1 MNRYL
6 STVGLYARSSL
17 YKILLITLVTA
28 LLAGFLV
35 YRYPMGELVLDTNYD
50 NPETGETTVLI
61 SHYPQVDQVIGSTCA
76 PVVCAVGFTVI
87 VAVMSLTGCGYGVK
101 TDYTVRR
108 LRVRKKTACMLWAG
122 YHAALLLFFWAVLAL
137 TLYGVMLLHCQ
148 QVKVPDGYVLESG
161 PQTIMLLC
169 YTDTFLHHLVPLQD
183 VAMWGLSVSS
193 VLAVAFTTVLF
204 SYRQRHGSF
213 SPLVLL
219 ALGGTIGSFFCS
231 LGENTNFLLMLLLLG
246 VAGASFCILIGGD
259 DNAA

>member
-6 STVGLYARSSL
+6 STVGLYARLNL

-35 YRYPMGELVLDTNYD
+35 YRYPMGELVLDANYD

-61 SHYPQVDQVIGSTCA
+61 SHYPQVAQVIGSTCA

-108 LRVRKKTACMLWAG
+108 LRVREKPACLLWAG

-137 TLYGVMLLHCQ
+137 TLYGVMLL
-148 QVKVPDGYVLESG
+148 
-161 PQTIMLLC
+161 C
-169 YTDTFLHHLVPLQD
+169 YTDTFLHHLIPLQD
-183 VAMWGLSVSS
+183 AAVWGLCISS

-204 SYRQRHGSF
+204 SYRQRRGGF
-213 SPLVLL
+213 SLLVLL
-219 ALGGTIGSFFCS
+219 ALAGTIGGFFCS

-246 VAGASFCILIGGD
+246 VAGAALVMLMGGD
-259 DNAA
+259 GDAA

>member
-6 STVGLYARSSL
+6 STVGLYARSNL

-28 LLAGFLV
+28 LLAGVLV
-35 YRYPMGELVLDTNYD
+35 YYYPVGQEANAYYVDLDGNRMPYTYTEPYLD
-50 NPETGETTVLI
+50 G
-61 SHYPQVDQVIGSTCA
+61 VIGISRA
-76 PVVCAVGFTVI
+76 PVVCAVGFTAI
-87 VAVMSLTGCGYGVK
+87 VAVMCLTGCGYGVK
-101 TDYTVRR
+101 ADYTVRR
-108 LRVRKKTACMLWAG
+108 LRVREKTACMLWAG

-137 TLYGVMLLHCQ
+137 TLYGVLLHSQ
-148 QVKVPDGYVLESG
+148 GKVPEWYGQVGS
-161 PQTIMLLC
+161 QTMMMLC

-246 VAGASFCILIGGD
+246 VAGAAFCILIGGD

>member
-28 LLAGFLV
+28 LLAGALV
-35 YRYPMGELVLDTNYD
+35 YYYPVGQEANAYYVDPDGNRMPYTYTEPYLD
-50 NPETGETTVLI
+50 G
-61 SHYPQVDQVIGSTCA
+61 VIGISRA
-76 PVVCAVGFTVI
+76 PVVCAVGFTAI
-87 VAVMSLTGCGYGVK
+87 VAVMCLTGCGYGVK

-108 LRVRKKTACMLWAG
+108 LRVREKTACMLWAG

-183 VAMWGLSVSS
+183 AAVWGLCISS

-204 SYRQRHGSF
+204 AYRQRRGSF
-213 SPLVLL
+213 SLLVLL
-219 ALGGTIGSFFCS
+219 ALAGTIGGFFCS

-246 VAGASFCILIGGD
+246 VAGAALVMLMGGD
-259 DNAA
+259 GDAA

>member
-6 STVGLYARSSL
+6 STVGLYARSNL

-35 YRYPMGELVLDTNYD
+35 YRYPTPQEITKYYYDFDGNPVPYTYNTPYLDD
-50 NPETGETTVLI
+50 
-61 SHYPQVDQVIGSTCA
+61 VIGLSRA
-76 PVVCAVGFTVI
+76 PVVCAVGFTAI
-87 VAVMSLTGCGYGVK
+87 VAVMCLTGCGYGVK

-108 LRVRKKTACMLWAG
+108 LRVREKTACLLWAG

-137 TLYGVMLLHCQ
+137 TLYGVLLHSQ
-148 QVKVPDGYVLESG
+148 GKVPEWYGQVGS
-161 PQTIMLLC
+161 QTMMMLC
-169 YTDTFLHHLVPLQD
+169 YTDTFLHHLMPLQD
-183 VAMWGLSVSS
+183 PAMWGLSISS
-193 VLAVAFTTVLF
+193 VLAVSFTTVLF

-213 SPLVLL
+213 SPLLLL

-246 VAGASFCILIGGD
+246 VAGAAFCILIGGD

>member
-6 STVGLYARSSL
+6 STIGLYARSNL
-17 YKILLITLVTA
+17 YKILLITLVTV
-28 LLAGFLV
+28 LLAGVLV
-35 YRYPMGELVLDTNYD
+35 YYYPVGQEANAYYVDPDGNRMPYTYTEPYLD
-50 NPETGETTVLI
+50 G
-61 SHYPQVDQVIGSTCA
+61 VIGISRA
-76 PVVCAVGFTVI
+76 PVVCAVGFTAI
-87 VAVMSLTGCGYGVK
+87 VAVMCLTGCGYGVK

-108 LRVRKKTACMLWAG
+108 LRVREKTACMLWAG

-213 SPLVLL
+213 GPLVLL

>member
-6 STVGLYARSSL
+6 STVGLYARSNL

-28 LLAGFLV
+28 LLAGVLV
-35 YRYPMGELVLDTNYD
+35 YRYPTPQEITKYYYDFDGNPVPYTYNTPYLDD
-50 NPETGETTVLI
+50 
-61 SHYPQVDQVIGSTCA
+61 VIGLSRA
-76 PVVCAVGFTVI
+76 PVVCAVGFTAI
-87 VAVMSLTGCGYGVK
+87 VAVMCLTGCGYGVK

-108 LRVRKKTACMLWAG
+108 LRVREKTACLLWAG

-137 TLYGVMLLHCQ
+137 TLYGVLLHSQ
-148 QVKVPDGYVLESG
+148 GKVPEWYGQVGS
-161 PQTIMLLC
+161 QTMMMLC
-169 YTDTFLHHLVPLQD
+169 YTDTFLHHLMPLQD
-183 VAMWGLSVSS
+183 PAMWGLSISS

-219 ALGGTIGSFFCS
+219 ALGGTIGSFFCGLMLS
-231 LGENTNFLLMLLLLG
+231 AAYLLLMLLLLG
-246 VAGASFCILIGGD
+246 VAGAAFCILIGGD

>member
-1 MNRYL
+1 MNRYV
-6 STVGLYARSSL
+6 STVGLYARSNL

-35 YRYPMGELVLDTNYD
+35 YRYPAPQEITKYYEDFNGNSVPYTYFTPYLDD
-50 NPETGETTVLI
+50 
-61 SHYPQVDQVIGSTCA
+61 VIGLSRA
-76 PVVCAVGFTVI
+76 PVVCAVGFTAI
-87 VAVMSLTGCGYGVK
+87 VAVMCLTGCGYGVK

-108 LRVRKKTACMLWAG
+108 LRVREKTACLLWAG

-137 TLYGVMLLHCQ
+137 TLYGMMRLRCSVEI
-148 QVKVPDGYVLESG
+148 PEWYGAEAG
-161 PQTIMLLC
+161 PQTMMMLC
-169 YTDTFLHHLVPLQD
+169 YTDRFLHHLMPLQD
-183 VAMWGLSVSS
+183 PTMWGLSVSS

-219 ALGGTIGSFFCS
+219 ALGGTIGSFFCGLMLS
-231 LGENTNFLLMLLLLG
+231 AAYLLLMLLLLG
-246 VAGASFCILIGGD
+246 VAGAAFCILIGGD

>member
-28 LLAGFLV
+28 LLAGVLV
-35 YRYPMGELVLDTNYD
+35 YYYPVGQEANNYYVDSDGNRMPYTYIEPYLD
-50 NPETGETTVLI
+50 G
-61 SHYPQVDQVIGSTCA
+61 VIGTSRA
-76 PVVCAVGFTVI
+76 PVVCAVGFTAI
-87 VAVMSLTGCGYGVK
+87 VAVMCLTGCGYGVK

-108 LRVRKKTACMLWAG
+108 LRVREKTACMLWAG

-137 TLYGVMLLHCQ
+137 TLYGVMLVHCQ
-148 QVKVPDGYVLESG
+148 GEVPDWGGVPFG
-161 PQTIMLLC
+161 PQTMMLLC

-183 VAMWGLSVSS
+183 AAMWGLSVSS

-219 ALGGTIGSFFCS
+219 ALGGTIGSFFGG
-231 LGENTNFLLMLLLLG
+231 LGDNTNFLLMLLLLG
-246 VAGASFCILIGGD
+246 VAGAAFCILIGGD

>member
-6 STVGLYARSSL
+6 STVGLYARSNL

-28 LLAGFLV
+28 LLAGVLV
-35 YRYPMGELVLDTNYD
+35 YRYPTPQEITKYYYDFDGNPVPYTYNTPYLDD
-50 NPETGETTVLI
+50 
-61 SHYPQVDQVIGSTCA
+61 VIGLSRA
-76 PVVCAVGFTVI
+76 PVVCAVGFTAI
-87 VAVMSLTGCGYGVK
+87 VAVMCLTGCGYGVK

-108 LRVRKKTACMLWAG
+108 LRVREKTACLLWAG
-122 YHAALLLFFWAVLAL
+122 YHAAMLLFFWAVLAL
-137 TLYGVMLLHCQ
+137 TLYGVLLHSQ
-148 QVKVPDGYVLESG
+148 GKVPEWYGQVGS
-161 PQTIMLLC
+161 QTMMMLC
-169 YTDTFLHHLVPLQD
+169 YTDTFLHHLMPLQD
-183 VAMWGLSVSS
+183 PAMWGLSVSS

-246 VAGASFCILIGGD
+246 VAGAAFCILIGGD

>member
-28 LLAGFLV
+28 LLAGALV
-35 YRYPMGELVLDTNYD
+35 YYYPVGQEANAYYVDPDGNRMPYTYTEPYLD
-50 NPETGETTVLI
+50 G
-61 SHYPQVDQVIGSTCA
+61 VIGISRA
-76 PVVCAVGFTVI
+76 PVVCAVGFTAI
-87 VAVMSLTGCGYGVK
+87 VAVMCLTGCGYGVK

-108 LRVRKKTACMLWAG
+108 LRVREKTACMLWAG

-137 TLYGVMLLHCQ
+137 TLYGVMLLRCH
-148 QVKVPDGYVLESG
+148 VEMPDWYGAEAG
-161 PQTIMLLC
+161 PQTMMLLC
-169 YTDTFLHHLVPLQD
+169 YTDTFLHHLIPLQD
-183 VAMWGLSVSS
+183 AAVWGLCISS

-204 SYRQRHGSF
+204 AYRQRRGSF

-246 VAGASFCILIGGD
+246 VAGAALVMLMGGD
-259 DNAA
+259 GDAA

>member
-35 YRYPMGELVLDTNYD
+35 YRYPTPQEITKYYYDFDGNPVPYTYNTPYLDD
-50 NPETGETTVLI
+50 
-61 SHYPQVDQVIGSTCA
+61 VIGLSRA
-76 PVVCAVGFTVI
+76 PVVCAVGFTAI
-87 VAVMSLTGCGYGVK
+87 VAVMCLTGCGYGVK

-108 LRVRKKTACMLWAG
+108 LRVREKTACLLWAG
-122 YHAALLLFFWAVLAL
+122 YHAAMLLFFWAVLAL
-137 TLYGVMLLHCQ
+137 TLYGVLLHSQ
-148 QVKVPDGYVLESG
+148 GKVPEWYGQVGS
-161 PQTIMLLC
+161 QTMMMLC
-169 YTDTFLHHLVPLQD
+169 YTDTFLHHLMPLQD
-183 VAMWGLSVSS
+183 PAMWGLSISS
-193 VLAVAFTTVLF
+193 VLAVSFTTVLF

-219 ALGGTIGSFFCS
+219 ALGGTIGSFFCGLMLS
-231 LGENTNFLLMLLLLG
+231 AAYLLLMLLLLG
-246 VAGASFCILIGGD
+246 VAGAAFCILIGGD

>member
-6 STVGLYARSSL
+6 STVGLYARSNL

-35 YRYPMGELVLDTNYD
+35 YRYPTPQEITKYYYDFDGNPVPYTYNTPYLDN
-50 NPETGETTVLI
+50 
-61 SHYPQVDQVIGSTCA
+61 VIGLSRA
-76 PVVCAVGFTVI
+76 PVVCAVGFTAI
-87 VAVMSLTGCGYGVK
+87 VAVMCLTGCGYGVK

-108 LRVRKKTACMLWAG
+108 LRVREKTACLLWAG

-137 TLYGVMLLHCQ
+137 TLYGVLLHSQ
-148 QVKVPDGYVLESG
+148 GKVPEWYGQVG

-219 ALGGTIGSFFCS
+219 ALGGTIGSFFCG

-246 VAGASFCILIGGD
+246 VAGAAFCILIGGD

>member
-6 STVGLYARSSL
+6 STVGLYARSNL

-35 YRYPMGELVLDTNYD
+35 YRYPTPQEITKYYYDFDGNPVPYTYNTPYLDN
-50 NPETGETTVLI
+50 
-61 SHYPQVDQVIGSTCA
+61 VIGLSRA
-76 PVVCAVGFTVI
+76 PVVCAVGFTAI
-87 VAVMSLTGCGYGVK
+87 VAVMCLTGCGYGVK

-108 LRVRKKTACMLWAG
+108 LRVREKTACLLWAG

-137 TLYGVMLLHCQ
+137 TLYGVLLHSQ
-148 QVKVPDGYVLESG
+148 GKVPEWYGQVG

-219 ALGGTIGSFFCS
+219 ALGGTIGRFFCS

-246 VAGASFCILIGGD
+246 VAGAAFCILIGGD

>member
-35 YRYPMGELVLDTNYD
+35 YRYPTPQEITEYHYDFDGNPVPYTYNTPYLDD
-50 NPETGETTVLI
+50 
-61 SHYPQVDQVIGSTCA
+61 VIGLSRA

-87 VAVMSLTGCGYGVK
+87 VAVMCLTGCGYGVK

-108 LRVRKKTACMLWAG
+108 LRVREKTACLLWAG
-122 YHAALLLFFWAVLAL
+122 YHAAMLLFFWAVLAL
-137 TLYGVMLLHCQ
+137 TLYGVLLHSQ
-148 QVKVPDGYVLESG
+148 GKVPEWYGQVGS
-161 PQTIMLLC
+161 QTMMMLC
-169 YTDTFLHHLVPLQD
+169 YTDTFLHHLMPLQD
-183 VAMWGLSVSS
+183 PAMWGLSISS
-193 VLAVAFTTVLF
+193 VLAVSFTTVLF

-219 ALGGTIGSFFCS
+219 ALGGTIGSFFCGLMLS
-231 LGENTNFLLMLLLLG
+231 AAYLLLMLLLLG
-246 VAGASFCILIGGD
+246 VAGAAFCILMGGD
-259 DNAA
+259 DNAV

>member
-6 STVGLYARSSL
+6 STVGLYARSNL

-35 YRYPMGELVLDTNYD
+35 YYYPVGQEANAYYVDPDGNRMPYTYTEPYLD
-50 NPETGETTVLI
+50 G
-61 SHYPQVDQVIGSTCA
+61 VIGISRA
-76 PVVCAVGFTVI
+76 PVVCAVGFTAI
-87 VAVMSLTGCGYGVK
+87 VAVMCLTGCGYGVK
-101 TDYTVRR
+101 ADYTVRR
-108 LRVRKKTACMLWAG
+108 LRVREKTACMLWAG

-137 TLYGVMLLHCQ
+137 TLYGVLLHSQ
-148 QVKVPDGYVLESG
+148 GKVPEWYGQVGS
-161 PQTIMLLC
+161 QTMMMLC
-169 YTDTFLHHLVPLQD
+169 YTDTFLHHLMPLQD
-183 VAMWGLSVSS
+183 PAMWGLSISS

-246 VAGASFCILIGGD
+246 VAGAAFCILMGGD

>member
-35 YRYPMGELVLDTNYD
+35 YRYPAPQEITKYHYDFDGNPVPYTYNTPYLDD
-50 NPETGETTVLI
+50 
-61 SHYPQVDQVIGSTCA
+61 VIGLSRA
-76 PVVCAVGFTVI
+76 PVVCAVGFTAI
-87 VAVMSLTGCGYGVK
+87 VAVMCLTGCGYGVK

-108 LRVRKKTACMLWAG
+108 LRVREKTACLLWAG

-137 TLYGVMLLHCQ
+137 TLYGVLLHSQ
-148 QVKVPDGYVLESG
+148 GKVPEWYGQVG
-161 PQTIMLLC
+161 PQTMMMLC
-169 YTDTFLHHLVPLQD
+169 YTDTFLHHLMPLQD
-183 VAMWGLSVSS
+183 PAMWGLSISS

-219 ALGGTIGSFFCS
+219 ALGGTIGSFFCGLMLS
-231 LGENTNFLLMLLLLG
+231 TTYVLLTLLLLG
-246 VAGASFCILIGGD
+246 VAGAAFCILMGGD

>member
-6 STVGLYARSSL
+6 STVGLYARSNL

-28 LLAGFLV
+28 LLAGVLV
-35 YRYPMGELVLDTNYD
+35 YYYPVGQEANAYYVDLDGNRMPYTYTEPYLD
-50 NPETGETTVLI
+50 G
-61 SHYPQVDQVIGSTCA
+61 VIGISRA
-76 PVVCAVGFTVI
+76 PVVCAVGFTAI
-87 VAVMSLTGCGYGVK
+87 VAVMCLTGCGYGVK
-101 TDYTVRR
+101 ADYTVRR
-108 LRVRKKTACMLWAG
+108 LRVREKTACMLWAG

-137 TLYGVMLLHCQ
+137 TLYGVLLHSQ
-148 QVKVPDGYVLESG
+148 GKVPEWYGQVGS
-161 PQTIMLLC
+161 QTMMMLC

>member
-28 LLAGFLV
+28 LLAGALV
-35 YRYPMGELVLDTNYD
+35 YYYPVGQEANNYYVDSDGNRMPYTYIEPYLD
-50 NPETGETTVLI
+50 G
-61 SHYPQVDQVIGSTCA
+61 VIGISRA
-76 PVVCAVGFTVI
+76 PVVCAVGFTAI
-87 VAVMSLTGCGYGVK
+87 VAVMCLTGCGYGVK

-108 LRVRKKTACMLWAG
+108 LRVREKTACLLWAG
-122 YHAALLLFFWAVLAL
+122 YHAAMLLFFWAVLAL
-137 TLYGVMLLHCQ
+137 TLYGVLLHSQ
-148 QVKVPDGYVLESG
+148 GKVPEWYGQVGS
-161 PQTIMLLC
+161 QTMMMLC

-213 SPLVLL
+213 SPLLLL
-219 ALGGTIGSFFCS
+219 ALGGTIGSFFCGLMLS
-231 LGENTNFLLMLLLLG
+231 AAYLLLMLLLLG
-246 VAGASFCILIGGD
+246 VAGAAFCILIGGD

>member
-35 YRYPMGELVLDTNYD
+35 YRYPAPQEITKYHYDFDGNPVPYTYNTPYLDD
-50 NPETGETTVLI
+50 
-61 SHYPQVDQVIGSTCA
+61 VIGLSRA
-76 PVVCAVGFTVI
+76 PVVCAVGFTAI
-87 VAVMSLTGCGYGVK
+87 VAVMCLTGCGYGVK

-108 LRVRKKTACMLWAG
+108 LRVREKTACMLWAG

-137 TLYGVMLLHCQ
+137 TLYGVLLHSQ
-148 QVKVPDGYVLESG
+148 GKVPEWYGQVG
-161 PQTIMLLC
+161 PQTMMMLC
-169 YTDTFLHHLVPLQD
+169 YTDTFLHHLFPLQD
-183 VAMWGLSVSS
+183 PAMWGLSISS

-219 ALGGTIGSFFCS
+219 ALGGTIGSFFCGLMLS
-231 LGENTNFLLMLLLLG
+231 TTYVLLTLLLLG
-246 VAGASFCILIGGD
+246 VAGAAFCILMGGD

>member
-1 MNRYL
+1 MR
-6 STVGLYARSSL
+6 
-17 YKILLITLVTA
+17 
-28 LLAGFLV
+28 
-35 YRYPMGELVLDTNYD
+35 E
-50 NPETGETTVLI
+50 
-61 SHYPQVDQVIGSTCA
+61 
-76 PVVCAVGFTVI
+76 
-87 VAVMSLTGCGYGVK
+87 
-101 TDYTVRR
+101 
-108 LRVRKKTACMLWAG
+108 KTACMLWAG

-137 TLYGVMLLHCQ
+137 TLYGVLLHSQ
-148 QVKVPDGYVLESG
+148 GKVPEWYGQVGS
-161 PQTIMLLC
+161 QTMMMLC

>member
-6 STVGLYARSSL
+6 STVGLYARSNL

-35 YRYPMGELVLDTNYD
+35 YRYPTPQEITKYYYDFDGNPVPYTYNTPYLDD
-50 NPETGETTVLI
+50 
-61 SHYPQVDQVIGSTCA
+61 VIGLSRA
-76 PVVCAVGFTVI
+76 PVVCAVGFTAI
-87 VAVMSLTGCGYGVK
+87 VAVMCLTGCGYGVK

-108 LRVRKKTACMLWAG
+108 LRVREKTACLLWAG
-122 YHAALLLFFWAVLAL
+122 YHAAMLLFFWAVLAL
-137 TLYGVMLLHCQ
+137 TLYGVLLHSQ
-148 QVKVPDGYVLESG
+148 GKVPEWYGQVGS
-161 PQTIMLLC
+161 QTMMMLC
-169 YTDTFLHHLVPLQD
+169 YTDTFLHHLMPLQD

-246 VAGASFCILIGGD
+246 VAGAAFCILIGGD

>member
-35 YRYPMGELVLDTNYD
+35 YRYPAPQEITKYHYDFDGNPVPYTYNTPYLDD
-50 NPETGETTVLI
+50 
-61 SHYPQVDQVIGSTCA
+61 VIGLSRA
-76 PVVCAVGFTVI
+76 PVVCAVGFTAI
-87 VAVMSLTGCGYGVK
+87 VAVMCLTGCGYGVK

-108 LRVRKKTACMLWAG
+108 LRVREKTACLLWAG

-137 TLYGVMLLHCQ
+137 TLYGMMRLRCSVEI
-148 QVKVPDGYVLESG
+148 PEWYGAEAG
-161 PQTIMLLC
+161 PQTMMLLC
-169 YTDTFLHHLVPLQD
+169 YTDTFLHHLMPLQD
-183 VAMWGLSVSS
+183 PAMWGLSISS

-246 VAGASFCILIGGD
+246 VAGAAFCILMGGD